1 MPEKPLGSKNTKR
14 LSITHCQA
22 ILKHEKAN
30 YNALVFVGVAAEGL
44 DQEDQALMA
53 YNKATQVDPE
63 QQLAWQGLCSFY
75 DKLGKEKHLSSL
87 SEVYAKLLT
96 FQQEDIAKYRFIC
109 EKLVKVYEQLQDW
122 QKVVDLNL
130 ALLQKLA
137 DDDVPGRCDT
147 WRDIIHSYGQL
158 QDLNSPKVQQGDQYF
173 IENLPEDKLEASWI
187 EYIQWLLKKKTPSH

>member
-1 MPEKPLGSKNTKR
+1 MDRKELKTALKNAREAIRVKEYKEA
-14 LSITHCQA
+14 LKHCQA

-87 SEVYAKLLT
+87 SEGYAKLLT
-96 FQQEDIAKYRFIC
+96 FQQEDKMMMCLDAVTPGEISFIAM
-109 EKLVKVYEQLQDW
+109 
-122 QKVVDLNL
+122 
-130 ALLQKLA
+130 A
-137 DDDVPGRCDT
+137 
-147 WRDIIHSYGQL
+147 SY
-158 QDLNSPKVQQGDQYF
+158 
-173 IENLPEDKLEASWI
+173 
-187 EYIQWLLKKKTPSH
+187 KT